1 MDRPPRELL
10 TLWPKIFRRSRYA
23 TLYRNNNFEIPQD
36 YLFFIQNKSNDTR
49 IFFKMK
55 NYITNIFPSFNRE
68 PMVTNW
74 RWSADS
80 YHWRYDQGAR
90 RQQKEALGYQIQ
102 DILQQRYTE
111 MVSIQGCPQ
120 RWPSGK
126 FTHQLCCDALRVFW
140 FQLRTLRV
148 DYCDHA
154 GACYEVLW

>member
-1 MDRPPRELL
+1 MRPYIGITILKFL
-10 TLWPKIFRRSRYA
+10 
-23 TLYRNNNFEIPQD
+23 
-36 YLFFIQNKSNDTR
+36 R
-49 IFFKMK
+49 IVYFSYNIKVMTQGYFSKLK